1 MNTPNLPDHGVDPND
16 ADSDRTV
23 GGGDGTAAAGRS
35 DDNNASFSVYVST
48 VAHLPK
54 ELGRYKVICELGK
67 GTFGIVYRA
76 IDDKLGREV
85 AIKVAKPDKRSARYH
100 KLYLQEARVLA
111 RLDHPGIVPVYDA
124 VEGDENLLFVISK
137 FISGV
142 KLTELLPRHIGDYPF
157 TVSTL
162 SAVSKSMAY
171 VHRSGVVHRDLKP
184 DNILIETG
192 GQPIVVDFGLA
203 ATGNLAEDLAG
214 VVGTRLYMSP
224 EQARGESHRVDG
236 RADIYSLGVI
246 LYQLLTGRLPWIA
259 STTDE
264 LLQLF
269 RSQDVRPPRQ
279 WRADVPRELER
290 ICLKA
295 LSKRAA
301 DRYST
306 ADDLAEELVAWQ
318 VASQTSSPPSPHADG
333 RNDANGTEPNG
344 NDSRS
349 GRPDSHGQVADLS
362 GGSGRRVPTNV
373 VPRGLRSYGPADADF
388 FFQLLPGPIGRD
400 GIPDSVWFW
409 KLRIE
414 SHEPESTFRV
424 GMLVGES
431 GSGKS
436 SLVRAGILPVLDE
449 NVRVIYLESQPDD
462 LEKRLRGQLSRIL
475 GGESLDESP
484 AQALATVRDRMPE
497 TGKVLVVFDQ
507 FEAYLHAAGDDGGWL
522 VETLRQCDGV
532 AAQALLIVRDDFFRQ
547 AAGFMNLVEEP
558 LLQDANFAT
567 IDRFGKSHARRVLT
581 AFGFA
586 LGAIDPQAIDREAK
600 RFVEQSVAA
609 LAEEGRVTP
618 VRLAMLTEM
627 LKDQPWTPATLR
639 RVGGLEGLSVNFLR
653 ERLSGPSAHP
663 ELRRHPE
670 LVRRILDCLL
680 PIESVSI
687 RQHTVTADEIIERGA
702 IDAKRPTLLRVL
714 RLLDSEVRLITPAAV
729 DEPSTR
735 TTEVPQSTAGP
746 TSDPITATSADSDS
760 EDGIGKPSKRYQLTH
775 DHLVPSIR
783 AWMTA
788 EDEST
793 WRGRNRL
800 ALRSAARRWSVDRS
814 ASLLASTPRWTG
826 WALFTRRG
834 ERSTL
839 ESEYLSRSARRLARV
854 HTSAA
859 AILLLVGVLLGWSW
873 IERNRAALVEEF
885 MRSGLTELPER
896 RRAVQRAGA
905 LPNLERVAKE
915 QPASGS
921 VNAHWFLL
929 PSEPDTSLPVVLE
942 EIKELQPAAVP
953 AVVEMLGHWKRPEW
967 PELWQILAADDS
979 RQRLVAASLLVRLE
993 PSQVDRLAPHSKALL
1008 NDLLTISGSDRYRWL
1023 ELVKPLEPA
1032 LTATGIALLAERDAT
1047 VERQPL
1053 LSVLLELLSDNQ
1065 HATLARVATTLD
1077 ARELAPLLK
1086 EVQRMADPAD
1096 REGVIAALRAE
1107 HDRLFGTPAVDPT
1120 AVDSAAVDSTGPSL
1134 PLDESWTQIIR
1145 DGRGLVTSDCVAV
1158 AELPEAHFV
1167 GLNEALESCGFR
1179 LVSWRCRAGQS
1190 ADAAAIASVIWRRD
1204 EYIGRRFGPWA
1215 ADELQRRTAEEADAG
1230 WQWEDVCYQPAGY
1243 GSGAT
1248 AGEPKSD
1255 ASTAG
1260 GWILV
1265 GRRAAE
1271 TTETTDAQL
1280 RSPVQVRYYPD
1291 MFDYHR
1297 DVTNGTDRGY
1307 TVQRLCMNR
1316 LPAGPR
1322 ECVAIWTEDSG
1333 LLRDR
1338 TTGEELR
1345 YWATFGD
1352 VYPGATA
1359 TDVRLIPAY
1368 DSEGHNSYLYFEHN
1382 ASDTASTAGEDVAA
1396 WPNDLALKL
1405 WQSQRRDW
1413 LNRIDPNAGE
1423 RRADAND
1430 DDRTKE
1436 IKRRKADQLERWQGP
1451 RLRPVDFEEAASREP
1466 GLANATRLDAARIFA
1481 IQSVAN
1487 PDQADEYVR
1496 RFTELINNTPGE
1508 DRIELLIRCL
1518 RDPRFES
1525 LWKQPTVRELLTAND
1540 MATFAL
1546 GVWQGHF
1553 EQSGKLLAGPI
1564 DDHLVAMQQALADGF
1579 VPTCLETDGVRAV
1592 SAWRRPVDDEL
1603 HQRRVIAGATLA
1615 ACLAALGVPD
1625 PILARLDADDDDPDQ
1640 AAEAAETIKALGIEG
1655 ISTELLLRLLP
1666 QTPSVTVRRNL
1677 LLALVA
1683 HPVQRLGSAERDNWR
1698 DELVAFTEDADVG
1711 LAAAAKRLRQAWY
1724 PESPTEPGDTSDS
1737 AAAIGPAT
1745 GEQGRLTRASDG
1757 TWMTRLDPPNR
1768 VWIGSFN
1775 HEPPRES
1782 SELGGF
1788 FVGIAPFLI
1797 GQTEVTVRQF
1807 DEFYHADKVRRF
1819 YERERDWQRAKGSA
1833 RGKVPAEFGASRR
1846 FAPEPDCPRTSVRWY
1861 DAIVY
1866 CQWLSE
1872 REGLPEDQWCYPD
1885 VWEGNWDT
1893 FNFPEDIMTR
1903 TGYRLPTEI
1912 EWEYAA
1918 GSGLPMTWPFG
1929 RTSRLVDQYA
1939 WTKGNSGGRS
1949 HPVGSKL
1956 PNRFGLFDMFGNVS
1970 EWCLNPFRTYK
1981 RSHLRVDI
1989 DFQSWASLEYNPSG
2003 EFIIRGGSFDIEAES
2018 TRTSIRKKSKPD
2030 GNSYTFGFRIARGVA
2045 QQQNVPDTQDND

>member
-1 MNTPNLPDHGVDPND
+1 MNEPSTPEDGVDPED
-16 ADSDRTV
+16 ADSDGTV
-23 GGGDGTAAAGRS
+23 GGVDGTAAAGRS
-35 DDNNASFSVYVST
+35 GDGDASFSVDVST
-48 VAHLPK
+48 VAYLPK

-137 FISGV
+137 FISGA

-203 ATGNLAEDLAG
+203 ATGNLTEDLAG

-246 LYQLLTGRLPWIA
+246 LYQLLTGRLPWVA
-259 STTDE
+259 SSTDE

-318 VASQTSSPPSPHADG
+318 IASQTSSPPVSNAD
-333 RNDANGTEPNG
+333 RRDDPNGTEPNG
-344 NDSRS
+344 SDSRS
-349 GRPDSHGQVADLS
+349 GRPDSHGQVVGLS

-373 VPRGLRSYGPADADF
+373 VPRGLRSYGAADADF

-436 SLVRAGILPVLDE
+436 SLVRAGILPVLDS
-449 NVRVIYLESQPDD
+449 NVRVVYLESQPDD
-462 LEKRLRGQLSRIL
+462 LEKRLRSQLSRIV

-497 TGKVLVVFDQ
+497 DGKLLVVFDQ

-558 LLQDANFAT
+558 LLQDTNFAT

-586 LGAIDPQAIDREAK
+586 LGAIDPKAIDREAE

-639 RVGGLEGLSVNFLR
+639 RVGGMEGLSVNFLR

-670 LVRRILDCLL
+670 LVRRVLDCLL

-702 IDAKRPTLLRVL
+702 IDAQRPTLLRVL

-729 DEPSTR
+729 EEPSTR
-735 TTEVPQSTAGP
+735 TTQVPRSTDGP
-746 TSDPITATSADSDS
+746 PSDS
-760 EDGIGKPSKRYQLTH
+760 ITPPSDDSSSEESVGKPSKRYQLTH

-814 ASLLASTPRWTG
+814 ANLLASAPRWAS
-826 WALFTRRG
+826 WSLFTRRG

-839 ESEYLSRSARRLARV
+839 EGEYLSRSARRLARV
-854 HTSAA
+854 YTSAA
-859 AILLLVGVLLGWSW
+859 AVLVLAGVLLGWSW
-873 IERNRAALVEEF
+873 KERNRAALVEEF
-885 MRSGLTELPER
+885 LRSGLTELPER
-896 RRAVQRAGA
+896 LRMVQQGGA
-905 LPNLERVAKE
+905 ELHLERAAK
-915 QPASGS
+915 QQAASGS
-921 VNAHWFLL
+921 AIAHWYLL
-929 PSEPDTSLPVVLE
+929 PSEPDMSLPVLLE
-942 EIKELQPAAVP
+942 EIKKLPPAAVP
-953 AVVEMLGHWKRPEW
+953 AAAEMLGLWQRSDW
-967 PELWQILAADDS
+967 PELWQFFDSDDS
-979 RQRLVAASLLVRLE
+979 QQRLVAASLLTRLE
-993 PSQVDRLAPHSKALL
+993 PSAAERFAPHSKTLL
-1008 NDLLTISGSDRYRWL
+1008 NDLLAISGSDRYAWI

-1032 LTATGIALLAERDAT
+1032 LTATGHALLAERDAS

-1053 LSVLLELLSDNQ
+1053 LRVLLELLSDEQ
-1065 HATLARVATTLD
+1065 HSTLARIATTLD
-1077 ARELAPLLK
+1077 ARELPPLLTK
-1086 EVQRMADPAD
+1086 VQRMDDPAD
-1096 REGVIAALRAE
+1096 QEAVIAALRVE
-1107 HDRLFGTPAVDPT
+1107 NDRLIGMPG
-1120 AVDSAAVDSTGPSL
+1120 VDSAGPHL
-1134 PLDESWTQIIR
+1134 PIDESWLEIIR
-1145 DGRGLVTSDCVAV
+1145 DGHGVAMPDFVIVT
-1158 AELPEAHFV
+1158 ELPDAHFV
-1167 GLNEALESCGFR
+1167 GLSDALESRGFR
-1179 LVSWRCRAGQS
+1179 LASWRCRVGQT
-1190 ADAAAIASVIWRRD
+1190 AETPAIASVVWRRD
-1204 EYIGRRFGPWA
+1204 GYIGQRFGPWNS
-1215 ADELQRRTAEEADAG
+1215 DELDRRAAEAAAEG
-1230 WQWEDVCYQPAGY
+1230 WQWEDVCYQPADY
-1243 GSGAT
+1243 GSGNAESEPAT
-1248 AGEPKSD
+1248 D
-1255 ASTAG
+1255 ASTTG
-1260 GWILV
+1260 GWVLV
-1265 GRRAAE
+1265 GRRPSE
-1271 TTETTDAQL
+1271 TTSETAD
-1280 RSPVQVRYYPD
+1280 SGGEEPVQVRYYPE

-1297 DVTNGTDRGY
+1297 DSTNWNDRGY
-1307 TVQRLCMNR
+1307 TARRLCVNR

-1322 ECVAIWTEDSG
+1322 ECVAIWTEDTG
-1333 LLRDR
+1333 VLLDR
-1338 TTGEELR
+1338 TVGEELR

-1352 VYPGATA
+1352 HYPGATA

-1368 DSEGHNSYLYFEHN
+1368 DSQGQNTYLYFEHN
-1382 ASDTASTAGEDVAA
+1382 ASRNASTAGDDVAA
-1396 WPNDLALKL
+1396 WPNRVARELLECR
-1405 WQSQRRDW
+1405 RRD
-1413 LNRIDPNAGE
+1413 LLKRLDPNGGE
-1423 RRADAND
+1423 RQADPADDAATTESKRA
-1430 DDRTKE
+1430 
-1436 IKRRKADQLERWQGP
+1436 KAAELESFRSAMLQPGDFQRAAESEP
-1451 RLRPVDFEEAASREP
+1451 RL
-1466 GLANATRLDAARIFA
+1466 ATAPPWIAARVFA

-1487 PDQADEYVR
+1487 PEQADEYAS
-1496 RFTELINNTPGE
+1496 RFTELL
-1508 DRIELLIRCL
+1508 DRIPAEERVDVLIRCL
-1518 RDPRFES
+1518 RDPKCES
-1525 LWKQPTVRELLTAND
+1525 LWESPKVRETLAAGGF
-1540 MATFAL
+1540 ATFAL
-1546 GVWQGHF
+1546 GVWQGHA
-1553 EQSGKLLAGPI
+1553 EQSGKLLTGSI
-1564 DDHLVAMQQALADGF
+1564 DDHLVAMQQAIADGF
-1579 VPTCLETDGVRAV
+1579 VPCCLETDGVRAV
-1592 SAWRRPVDDEL
+1592 SAWRRPVEYQQ
-1603 HQRRVIAGATLA
+1603 HARRVTTGATLA
-1615 ACLAALGVPD
+1615 ACLAALGVTD
-1625 PILARLDADDDDPDQ
+1625 PVVARLDASDDDPDRI
-1640 AAEAAETIKALGIEG
+1640 AEAAETIQALAIEA
-1655 ISTELLLRLLP
+1655 ISPETLLRLLLP
-1666 QTPSVTVRRNL
+1666 TQSVAVKRNL
-1677 LLALVA
+1677 LLALAA
-1683 HPVQRLGSAERDNWR
+1683 HPVQRLGTAQRDNWR
-1698 DELVAFTEDADVG
+1698 DGLAALTEDADVG
-1711 LAAAAKRLRQAWY
+1711 LAAAARRLRRTWY
-1724 PESPTEPGDTSDS
+1724 PEALTEPENVVESVPDGQD
-1737 AAAIGPAT
+1737 
-1745 GEQGRLTRASDG
+1745 RLSRSGDG
-1757 TWMTRLDPPNR
+1757 TWMTRIDPPNR

-1775 HEPPRES
+1775 HEPLRES
-1782 SELGGF
+1782 SEIGGYV
-1788 FVGIAPFLI
+1788 VGMQPFLI
-1797 GQTEVTVRQF
+1797 GQTEVTVEQF
-1807 DEFYHADKVRRF
+1807 DKFQRDEKVRRF
-1819 YERERDWQRAKGSA
+1819 YEQEQARERA
-1833 RGKVPAEFGASRR
+1833 RGNTRGKAGGSFYASRR

-1872 REGLPEDQWCYPD
+1872 TEGLPEDQWCYPHIWD
-1885 VWEGNWDT
+1885 GNWET
-1893 FNFPEDIMTR
+1893 FTFPEDIMTR

-1918 GSGLPMTWPFG
+1918 GSGVPMTWPFG
-1929 RTSRLVDQYA
+1929 WTPRLIDQYA
-1939 WTKGNSGGRS
+1939 WTKSNSGGRS

-1970 EWCLNPFRTYK
+1970 EWCLSPFQAYRRSYRIPDIEWQEWARPEYK
-1981 RSHLRVDI
+1981 AESV
-1989 DFQSWASLEYNPSG
+1989 FS
-2003 EFIIRGGSFDIEAES
+2003 IRGGSFDNEAELA
-2018 TRTSIRKKSKPD
+2018 RTSARRLSRPD
-2030 GNSYTFGFRIARGVA
+2030 EKTYTFGFRIARSVEIEKND
-2045 QQQNVPDTQDND
+2045 QDTQVND